1 MTQTGVNSLRVYI
14 YRFLREDTDSSQN
27 KDNENE
33 GGVGAG
39 AGASP
44 SARKKA
50 WEDQLAEKYYESLYR
65 EFAVC
70 DLKHYKSGNVRHP
83 LFFFLLHSKKK
94 KTPNDLVRITL
105 AHRNRGTFRS
115 R

>member
-27 KDNENE
+27 KDNENKE
-33 GGVGAG
+33 GVGAE
-39 AGASP
+39 AIP

-70 DLKHYKSGNVRHP
+70 DLKHYKSGNVRHS
-83 LFFFLLHSKKK
+83 FFFLSPTPKKK
-94 KTPNDLVRITL
+94 N
-105 AHRNRGTFRS
+105 S
-115 R
+115 E

>member
-44 SARKKA
+44 NARKKA

-83 LFFFLLHSKKK
+83 FFFFSYTQKKK
-94 KTPNDLVRITL
+94 LRMI
-105 AHRNRGTFRS
+105 
-115 R
+115 